1 MSLRQDLL
9 DELEDSPL
17 SEHQLVKRIYGADFK
32 NYPRH
37 RTGWLK
43 AVHIALLG
51 LAKEGLIEVSKTK
64 AGKLIAWRDT
74 NGKN

>member
-9 DELEDSPL
+9 DELETETL
-17 SEHQLVKRIYGADFK
+17 SEHQLVQRIYGADFK

-37 RTGWLK
+37 RTGWMK
-43 AVHIALLG
+43 AIHIALLG

-64 AGKLIAWRDT
+64 AGKLIAWREG
-74 NGKN
+74 NG